1 MNYEPAWKV
10 LEALVLDL
18 KKKQVIVLPNLIDD
32 LKSAQTLI
40 NIYKTEPTA
49 LEVLTQIETYLET
62 LESNLLYL
70 AGSDV
75 GEDYANTWLT
85 RLYEARMKGVS
96 ERTQGRSN
104 FVSGVPK
111 GEYWIRIKLSDLLS
125 DEEAGKLLEKRGLSS
140 ESQANG
146 YRLIHGKKE
155 SVKAFIKDVGEK
167 IRKKEAPTSG

>member
-10 LEALVLDL
+10 LEALILDL
-18 KKKQVIVLPNLIDD
+18 KKKHIIVLPNLIDD

-49 LEVLTQIETYLET
+49 LEVATQIETYLET

-75 GEDYANTWLT
+75 GEDYANTWLR
-85 RLYEARMKGVS
+85 RLYEARMQGGS
-96 ERTQGRSN
+96 EKPPGRTR

-111 GEYWIRIKLSDLLS
+111 GEYWIRIQLSDLIS
-125 DEEAGKLLEKRGLSS
+125 DEEVDNLLEQRGLTSKA
-140 ESQANG
+140 QANG
-146 YRLIHGKKE
+146 YRLIYGKKE
-155 SVKAFIKDVGEK
+155 SVTAFIKEVGEK
-167 IRKKEAPTSG
+167 LRRKKPQTSK